1 MATYTPEAKN
11 EYLTSMLLVMVRWQM
26 CLNWC
31 YNYLDLK
38 RNFRIRNKVWPDS
51 KNFRYTRHVEML
63 WIYFSLN
70 SHSLPFKVL
79 LISSVQF
86 LSRVWFFVTPWT
98 AARQASLSITNSWSL
113 LILMLIES
121 VMPSNHLILW
131 VPFSSR
137 LQSFPASVQFSSVQL
152 LCPVQLFVTP
162 WVAACQ
168 ASLSISNTQSS
179 SKLMC
184 IEWIMPSSHLILCR
198 PLLLLPPIPPS
209 IRVFSI
215 ESTVR
220 MRWPQVLEFQ
230 PQHQSFQWTPRTGLL

>member
-1 MATYTPEAKN
+1 MASYTLEAKN
-11 EYLTSMLLVMVRWQM
+11 EYLTSMLIVMVRWQM

-38 RNFRIRNKVWPDS
+38 LNFRIKNKAWPDS
-51 KNFRYTRHVEML
+51 KNFRHTRHVKML

-98 AARQASLSITNSWSL
+98 AACQASLSMTNSWSL
-113 LILMLIES
+113 LKLMLIES
-121 VMPSNHLILW
+121 VMPSNHLILC

-137 LQSFPASVQFSSVQL
+137 LQSFPAWVQFSSVQL

-162 WVAACQ
+162 WITARQ
-168 ASLSISNTQSS
+168 ASLSDRKS
-179 SKLMC
+179 
-184 IEWIMPSSHLILCR
+184 
-198 PLLLLPPIPPS
+198 
-209 IRVFSI
+209 V
-215 ESTVR
+215 V
-220 MRWPQVLEFQ
+220 
-230 PQHQSFQWTPRTGLL
+230 